1 MIRKQDIQILG
12 QAQLATY
19 AQIFFSNSKS
29 LAWLLLG
36 VSFLDLYA
44 GIAGFIA
51 VIVSNLLAF
60 VMGYN
65 RLQLKEGLFAFNSLL
80 VGLGTGLF
88 FQPSWELYLVVIMLS
103 VLTFF
108 LTITLQA
115 WFGKYGLPFLS
126 FPFLLGIWIVLLSA
140 GNFGDIGISER
151 GIYFA
156 NELYAL
162 GGKTI
167 LNIYDYVAK
176 FPIPDSLRIY
186 LLSLGAIFFQYNILA
201 GWIIALGLLI
211 TSRISF
217 SLSLLGFYT
226 AYLFYFIIGADI
238 NSLQYS
244 FIGFNFILTSVAIG
258 GFFLIPSR
266 SSYLWVVILLP
277 VVVLITIGSMEI
289 LNTFSLSVYSLPFN
303 LIVILFLYALKLRLH
318 TGGELVEP
326 VVQLFSPENNLYF
339 FNNAKLRFKELE
351 FFPIRLPFWGEWSVS
366 QAHNGE
372 FTHKENW
379 KHAWDFVIEDENHQE
394 FKGFGKKLTDYYAYE
409 KNVIAPAD
417 GFIVNIV
424 DNVVDNAVGEV
435 NTLQNWG
442 NSIVIKHTDYLYS
455 QLSHLKLNT
464 IKVRVGDFVR
474 QGDILGQVGNSGRS
488 PVPHLHFQL
497 QASPY
502 VGSPTLDYPISY
514 YISKEEG
521 NFQFRTFEKP
531 EKNDL
536 ISNVKTHPLLERLLK
551 YTPGEK
557 LHFTFEKN
565 GITHNISWEIA
576 VDAYN
581 QTYFYEEKSQSIAY
595 FYNDGLIHY
604 FKNFIGDKNSML
616 YRFYQGLYRI
626 QAGYYRGM
634 RLEDEL
640 PIHLTFN
647 SWRRFLQDWIAPFY
661 RFLKTKYYFTYDNT
675 DDELFP
681 TEIFFHSE
689 VIRYF
694 GKKTLD
700 IVKYSFEADER
711 GLKSFSFIENGET
724 IKLNRKI
731 VKS

>member
-1 MIRKQDIQILG
+1 MIKKQDIQILG
-12 QAQLATY
+12 QAQLAAY
-19 AQIFFSNSKS
+19 SQIFFSNSKLLAS
-29 LAWLLLG
+29 LLIA
-36 VSFLDLYA
+36 VSFIDFYA
-44 GIAGFIA
+44 GIAGFVA
-51 VIVSNLLAF
+51 VISSNILAL

-65 RLQLKEGLFAFNSLL
+65 QLQLKEGLFAFNSLL

-88 FQPSWELYLVVIMLS
+88 FQASWELYLIVIILS
-103 VLTFF
+103 ILTFF

-140 GNFGDIGISER
+140 GHFGDVGVSER
-151 GIYFA
+151 GIYTA
-156 NELYAL
+156 NEMYAL
-162 GGKTI
+162 GGKTM
-167 LNIYDYVAK
+167 LAIYDFVGNL
-176 FPIPDSLRIY
+176 PIPTSIRIY

-201 GWIIALGLLI
+201 GWIIAIGLLL

-217 SLSLLGFYT
+217 TLSLLGFYT

-244 FIGFNFILTSVAIG
+244 YIGFNFILTSIAIG

-266 SSYLWVVILLP
+266 MSYLWVVILLP

-289 LNTFSLSVYSLPFN
+289 LSKFSLSVYSLPFN
-303 LIVILFLYALKLRLH
+303 LVVILFLYALKLRVRK
-318 TGGELVEP
+318 GKELIEP
-326 VVQLFSPENNLYF
+326 GLQLFSPENNLYF

-351 FFPIRLPFWGEWSVS
+351 FFPIRLPFWGEWTVS

-372 FTHKENW
+372 YTHKENW
-379 KHAWDFVIEDENHQE
+379 KHAWDFIIMDENQQE
-394 FKGFGKKLTDYYAYE
+394 FRSLGKKLQDYYAYE

-417 GFIVNIV
+417 GIVVNVV
-424 DNVVDNAVGEV
+424 DNVADNAVGEV

-464 IKVRVGDFVR
+464 IKVRVGEFVR
-474 QGDILGQVGNSGRS
+474 QGDILALVGNSGRS

-514 YISKEEG
+514 YISKDG
-521 NFQFRTFEKP
+521 GKFKFRTFEKP

-536 ISNVKTHPLLERLLK
+536 VSNIKTHPLLERLLK
-551 YTPGEK
+551 YTPGKK
-557 LHFTFEKN
+557 LQFTYEN
-565 GITHNISWEIA
+565 GSEEQEISWEIG

-581 QTYFYEEKSQSIAY
+581 QTYFYDADTKSFAY

-604 FKNFIGDKNSML
+604 FKNFMGDKDSEL
-616 YRFYQGLYRI
+616 YQFYKGLYRI

-634 RLEDEL
+634 KLEDEL
-640 PIHLTFN
+640 PIHLTFT
-647 SWRRFLQDWIAPFY
+647 SWRRFLQDWIAPFH
-661 RFLKTKYYFTYDNT
+661 RFLKTKYYFTYDDT

-689 VIRYF
+689 VVRYF
-694 GKKTLD
+694 GKKKLD
-700 IVKYSFEADER
+700 TTKYTFEANER
-711 GLKSFSFIENGET
+711 GLKSFAYSDKENT
-724 IKLNRKI
+724 VRLVRKI
-731 VKS
+731 K